1 MKTLTTLAAVA
12 ALIAGIS
19 VASAQ
24 ARRWTRAARWAAAPR
39 SATGTGKFCI
49 NGAGGALNC
58 QYASLSAC
66 QKAAKGSETCQA
78 RPSSTTGS
86 KY

>member
-1 MKTLTTLAAVA
+1 MKALTAFAAVA

-19 VASAQ
+19 IASAQ
-24 ARRWTRAARWAAAPR
+24 TSNMSKSGAMGSESTH
-39 SATGTGKFCI
+39 ATGSGKFCI
-49 NGAGGALNC
+49 SGTGGSLDC
-58 QYASLSAC
+58 RFASLASC
-66 QKAAKGSETCQA
+66 QKAVKGSETCQA

>member
-1 MKTLTTLAAVA
+1 MKALTAFAAVA

-24 ARRWTRAARWAAAPR
+24 TSNMGKSGAMGSESTH
-39 SATGTGKFCI
+39 ATGSGKFCI
-49 NGAGGALNC
+49 SGTGGSLDC
-58 QYASLSAC
+58 RFASLASC
-66 QKAAKGSETCQA
+66 QKAAKGRETCQA

>member
-19 VASAQ
+19 IAGAASSMDKSS
-24 ARRWTRAARWAAAPR
+24 TMGSS
-39 SATGTGKFCI
+39 SAHVTGTGKFCI

-66 QKAAKGSETCQA
+66 KKAATGSETCEA